1 MNNPPQKFFSLKFPI
16 ILIIF
21 LYFNNLIKAHLTDN
35 EQIYRRE
42 EIKEEKWSE
51 VDELRSENEKSIND
65 NDLFKS
71 GKNGEEDKEE
81 VFEKK
86 ESLFSFVKAKEEI
99 NNEEEEENNG
109 EEDWVINKR
118 FGRREEE
125 EGERKE
131 IREDESQ
138 SNFLNNFYKNNKWNN
153 NDDNDGQFKFWQW
166 TENYMPKM
174 GGVRRWEM
182 WGREEN
188 NEEESNDNWN
198 ELMENKWKIDN
209 DRWKDENYV
218 NKEYNNNNGLIHIN
232 GLLPR
237 INGQYWKGF
246 NEIEDKNEIEK
257 ISKEKTIEVEK
268 EEEEKKVEEEK
279 EVEEEGNK
287 KEENNNGRFSWGGI
301 FNKNE
306 NNGERNG
313 NCWWKKILNG
323 IGNVAK
329 MFVKGDSNEKSENL
343 DNLDKFGKIN

>member
-1 MNNPPQKFFSLKFPI
+1 
-16 ILIIF
+16 
-21 LYFNNLIKAHLTDN
+21 
-35 EQIYRRE
+35 
-42 EIKEEKWSE
+42 
-51 VDELRSENEKSIND
+51 LRSENEKSIND

-109 EEDWVINKR
+109 EEEDWVINKG

-125 EGERKE
+125 EEERKE

-198 ELMENKWKIDN
+198 ELMENKWKI
-209 DRWKDENYV
+209 
-218 NKEYNNNNGLIHIN
+218 
-232 GLLPR
+232 
-237 INGQYWKGF
+237 
-246 NEIEDKNEIEK
+246 
-257 ISKEKTIEVEK
+257 
-268 EEEEKKVEEEK
+268 
-279 EVEEEGNK
+279 
-287 KEENNNGRFSWGGI
+287 
-301 FNKNE
+301 
-306 NNGERNG
+306 
-313 NCWWKKILNG
+313 
-323 IGNVAK
+323 
-329 MFVKGDSNEKSENL
+329 
-343 DNLDKFGKIN
+343 GK